1 MYTSVCVCV
10 VYYIVCVFN
19 LYLLNVAYCIANGI
33 PLTAVCTHHGMYT
46 FTDMCNAIHVQ
57 GFMLVGKGTIYMCVH
72 CTVSVCI
79 HVIEIVLP
87 IVLSKLLQV
96 EIIHVKCD
104 STFLLF
110 DTFFSSTIGCECGH
124 G

>member
-1 MYTSVCVCV
+1 M
-10 VYYIVCVFN
+10 
-19 LYLLNVAYCIANGI
+19 
-33 PLTAVCTHHGMYT
+33 
-46 FTDMCNAIHVQ
+46 
-57 GFMLVGKGTIYMCVH
+57 GKGTIYMCVH